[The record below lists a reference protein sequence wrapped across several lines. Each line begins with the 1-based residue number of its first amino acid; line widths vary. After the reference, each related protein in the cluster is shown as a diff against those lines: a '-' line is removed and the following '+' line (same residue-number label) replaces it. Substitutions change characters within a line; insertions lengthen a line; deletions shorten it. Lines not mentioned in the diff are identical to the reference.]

1 MVAAVATTPDME
13 KLDHLRSQLPAVG
26 TTRYFNSGTNGPLP
40 MTALDTLYEA
50 AKRECEVGRI
60 VPGVYEGGWK
70 RNQRV
75 RVLLAEMMGADPH
88 EIALTHSTSE
98 GISTALNGLTWER
111 GDEVVTTTLE
121 HPGLMTPLSL
131 LAHRWGVTI
140 KIIDIGDG
148 GGDVAAAIENG
159 ISPRTRVVA
168 LSHVMW
174 SSGAVIPLREI
185 ADLAHA
191 HDALTVVDAA
201 QAAGQVPIDL
211 HASGVDAYAMPGQKW
226 LCGPEATGALYVRAD
241 KIGTFQPTHLRYA
254 QTDGTGFLIPAAG
267 ANRYEI
273 GEFYGPAVLAQE
285 AALTWLRDEVGL
297 DWAYARIAMLG
308 QRCYDALS
316 KIDGVT
322 MASPKERIAGL
333 VCFQVDGMTPQ
344 DVTAKLYERGITI
357 RYVAYPPG
365 PVIAR
370 VSNGWW
376 NTEEEVDH
384 LASTLAEV
392 IEEAKAAPD
401 GAS

>member
-1 MVAAVATTPDME
+1 MVAAVASTPDIE
-13 KLDHLRSQLPAVG
+13 KVERLRSQLPAVG
-26 TTRYFNSGTNGPLP
+26 TTGYFNSGTNGPLP
-40 MTALDTLYEA
+40 MAALDTLYEA
-50 AKRECEVGRI
+50 AKKECEVGRI

-75 RVLLAEMMGADPH
+75 RVLLAEMMGADPS

-98 GISTALNGLTWER
+98 GISTALNGLTWDR
-111 GDEVVTTTLE
+111 GDEVITTNLE

-140 KIIDIGDG
+140 KIVDIGDG
-148 GGDVAAAIENG
+148 GGDVAGAFESAI
-159 ISPRTRVVA
+159 SSRTRAIA

-174 SSGAVIPLREI
+174 SSGAVIDLREI
-185 ADLAHA
+185 ADLARKHNA
-191 HDALTVVDAA
+191 VTVVDAA

-211 HASGVDAYAMPGQKW
+211 HAFGVDAYAMPGQKW
-226 LCGPEATGALYVRAD
+226 LCGPEASGALYVRTAS
-241 KIGTFQPTHLRYA
+241 IGYIQPTHLRYA
-254 QTDGTGFLIPAAG
+254 QTDGTGFLMPAAG

-285 AALTWLRDEVGL
+285 AALTWLRDEVGME
-297 DWAYARIAMLG
+297 WAHARIAKLG
-308 QRCYDALS
+308 QYCYEALNAVG
-316 KIDGVT
+316 GVT
-322 MASPKERIAGL
+322 MATPKHRMAGL

-344 DVTAKLYERGITI
+344 EVTAKLYERGITI

-376 NTEEEVDH
+376 NTEEEVDN
-384 LASTLAEV
+384 LAATLAEV
-392 IEEAKAAPD
+392 IEAAKSESKD
-401 GAS
+401 DR

>member
-1 MVAAVATTPDME
+1 MVGAVAATPNTE
-13 KLDHLRSQLPAVG
+13 KVDRLRSQLPAVG
-26 TTRYFNSGTNGPLP
+26 TTGYFNSGTNGPLP
-40 MTALDTLYEA
+40 MAALDTLYEA

-75 RVLLAEMMGADPH
+75 RVLLAEMMGAEPS

-98 GISTALNGLTWER
+98 GISTALNGLSWER
-111 GDEVVTTTLE
+111 GDEVITTNLE

-131 LAHRWGVTI
+131 LAHRWGVAI
-140 KIIDIGDG
+140 KIVDIGDG
-148 GGDVAAAIENG
+148 GGDVASVIEG
-159 ISPRTRVVA
+159 AISPRTRVIA

-174 SSGAVIPLREI
+174 SSGAVIDLREI
-185 ADLAHA
+185 ADLAHRHNA
-191 HDALTVVDAA
+191 VTVVDAA

-211 HASGVDAYAMPGQKW
+211 HAFGVDAYAMPGQKW
-226 LCGPEATGALYVRAD
+226 LCGPEATGALYVRTD
-241 KIGTFQPTHLRYA
+241 KIGIFQPTHLRYA
-254 QTDGTGFLIPAAG
+254 QTDGTGFLMPAAG

-273 GEFYGPAVLAQE
+273 GEFYGPSVLAQE
-285 AALTWLRDEVGL
+285 AALTWLRDEVGM
-297 DWAYARIAMLG
+297 DWAHARIATLG
-308 QRCYDALS
+308 QRCYEALNTVG
-316 KIDGVT
+316 GVT
-322 MASPKERIAGL
+322 MASPKHRMAGL

-376 NTEEEVDH
+376 NTEEEVDN
-384 LASTLAEV
+384 LAATLAEV
-392 IEEAKAAPD
+392 IEAAKSESKD
-401 GAS
+401 AS

>member
-1 MVAAVATTPDME
+1 MVAAVAATPDTE
-13 KLDHLRSQLPAVG
+13 KLRRLREQLPAVS
-26 TTRYFNSGTNGPLP
+26 TTGYFNSGTNGPLP
-40 MTALDTLYEA
+40 QPALDVLYEA
-50 AKRECEVGRI
+50 ASREWSAGRI
-60 VPGVYEGGWK
+60 IPGVYEGGWK

-75 RVLLAEMMGADPH
+75 RVLLAEMMGADAH

-111 GDEVVTTTLE
+111 GDEVIITNLE

-131 LAHRWGVTI
+131 LAHRWGVKI
-140 KIIDIGDG
+140 KMVDIGDG
-148 GGDVAAAIENG
+148 GGDVAAVIEQA
-159 ISPRTRVVA
+159 ISPRTRVIA

-174 SSGAVIPLREI
+174 SSGAVIPMREI

-191 HDALTVVDAA
+191 HNALTVIDAA
-201 QAAGQVPIDL
+201 QAAGHVPIDL
-211 HASGVDAYAMPGQKW
+211 HAFGVDAYAMPGQKW

-241 KIGTFQPTHLRYA
+241 KIGEIQPTHLRYA
-254 QTDGTGFLIPAAG
+254 QTDATGFLLPAAG

-273 GEFYGPAVLAQE
+273 GEFYGPAILAQE
-285 AALTWLRDEVGL
+285 AALTWLRDEVGM
-297 DWAYARIAMLG
+297 DWAHQRIEMLG

-322 MASPKERIAGL
+322 MASPRHRMAGL

-376 NTEEEVDH
+376 NTEDEVDH
-384 LASTLAEV
+384 LAATLAEV
-392 IEEAKAAPD
+392 IEAARDEAPNE
-401 GAS
+401 S